1 MPRIYIGQKAPDFTL
16 ESHLGFPVTLSSC
29 LGSKNVLIVFFPLAF
44 TPV

>member
-1 MPRIYIGQKAPDFTL
+1 MSSIHIGQRAPDFTL

-29 LGSKNVLIVFFPLAF
+29 QGSKNVLIVFFPLAF